1 MTTVRRHFPD
11 PTKLEVWNAVKPR
24 VRADASHQTPQSSGG
39 IDATTAT
46 PACPVALTLGDIWAQ
61 RAKGAHP

>member
-1 MTTVRRHFPD
+1 MTTARRHFAD

-46 PACPVALTLGDIWAQ
+46 PARSVALTMGDIWAQ
-61 RAKGAHP
+61 RAKGEYS